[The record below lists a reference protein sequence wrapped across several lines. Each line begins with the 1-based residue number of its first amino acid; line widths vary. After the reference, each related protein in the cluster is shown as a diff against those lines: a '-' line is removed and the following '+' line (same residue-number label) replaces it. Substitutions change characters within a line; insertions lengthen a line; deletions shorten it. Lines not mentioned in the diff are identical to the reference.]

1 MKPLLEPPG
10 DKDRR
15 PTPYA
20 PTYVARRR
28 LSRAELGAAAGVAA
42 GVAAAAFYLATLL
55 LERTPLRP
63 EDEEPT
69 TTTTLRPRR

>member
-1 MKPLLEPPG
+1 MSRPILEPPG
-10 DKDRR
+10 DTDVR
-15 PTPYA
+15 PKPFV

-28 LSRAELGAAAGVAA
+28 LSSGELGAAAGIAA
-42 GVAAAAFYLATLL
+42 GVAAAAFYLATLW

-69 TTTTLRPRR
+69 TGRRPRR